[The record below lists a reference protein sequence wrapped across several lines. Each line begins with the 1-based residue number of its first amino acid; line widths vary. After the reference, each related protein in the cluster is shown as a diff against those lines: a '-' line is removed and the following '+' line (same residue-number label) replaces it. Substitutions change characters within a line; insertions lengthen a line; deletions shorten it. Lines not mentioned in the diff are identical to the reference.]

1 MNFLVNYIKGIFIG
15 AGAIIPGISSGVLCV
30 VFGIYEKLLNSILNF
45 FKDWKNNIKF
55 LTPFIFGGLTG
66 LIIFSNIILFLFES
80 YPEITSFTFI
90 GLILGCIPSIFKICN
105 SKENFKLHY
114 ILFFIV
120 SFIIAILLILLEN
133 ALSSN
138 IGIYSGDSFSF
149 EFLLLAGFLMSAG
162 VIVPGVSSTIILMLL
177 GVYETYLYAVS
188 IVNFRILLPMGIGLL
203 IGGFLCMKLIQF
215 LLNKYHS
222 QTYYSI
228 LGFVIGSIFILV
240 PNIEFD
246 TTGILSILFCF
257 ILNIPTS
264 IGSGGLPFGVI
275 VSKSITKNSVSSIN
289 FIIKSNPPQHLLKR
303 FYF

>member
-105 SKENFKLHY
+105 SKEKFKLHY

-133 ALSSN
+133 TLSSN

-162 VIVPGVSSTIILMLL
+162 VVVPGVSSTIILMLL
-177 GVYETYLYAVS
+177 GVYETSHSVRC

-246 TTGILSILFCF
+246 TTGILSILFC
-257 ILNIPTS
+257 L
-264 IGSGGLPFGVI
+264 IGIIISSSFSV
-275 VSKSITKNSVSSIN
+275 TK
-289 FIIKSNPPQHLLKR
+289 
-303 FYF
+303 

>member
-1 MNFLVNYIKGIFIG
+1 MKFLSDYIKGILIG

-30 VFGIYEKLLNSILNF
+30 IFGIYETLLNSILNF
-45 FKDWKNNIKF
+45 FKDWKKNLKF
-55 LTPFIFGGLTG
+55 LTPFILGGLTG
-66 LIIFSNIILFLFES
+66 IILFSNIILFFFER

-105 SKENFKLHY
+105 SKEKFKLNY
-114 ILFFIV
+114 LFYFII

-133 ALSSN
+133 HLSNN
-138 IGIYSGDSFSF
+138 IGIYYGDNFSF

-162 VIVPGVSSTIILMLL
+162 IVIPGVSSTIILMLL

-188 IVNFRILLPMGIGLL
+188 IVNFRILLPMGIGLI

-228 LGFVIGSIFILV
+228 LGFVIGSIFILI
-240 PNIEFD
+240 PKIGFNL
-246 TTGILSILFCF
+246 TGILSILFCIIGFF
-257 ILNIPTS
+257 IST
-264 IGSGGLPFGVI
+264 
-275 VSKSITKNSVSSIN
+275 
-289 FIIKSNPPQHLLKR
+289 R
-303 FYF
+303 FTEK

>member
-1 MNFLVNYIKGIFIG
+1 MNFLANYIKGIFIG

-55 LTPFIFGGLTG
+55 LTPFVFGGLTG
-66 LIIFSNIILFLFES
+66 IIIFSNIILFLFER

-105 SKENFKLHY
+105 SKEKFKLRY
-114 ILFFIV
+114 ILFFII
-120 SFIIAILLILLEN
+120 SFVIAIL
-133 ALSSN
+133 
-138 IGIYSGDSFSF
+138 
-149 EFLLLAGFLMSAG
+149 
-162 VIVPGVSSTIILMLL
+162 LMLL

-240 PNIEFD
+240 PNIGFN
-246 TTGILSILFCF
+246 TTGIVSILFCF
-257 ILNIPTS
+257 IGI
-264 IGSGGLPFGVI
+264 II
-275 VSKSITKNSVSSIN
+275 SSA
-289 FIIKSNPPQHLLKR
+289 FSAK
-303 FYF
+303 

>member
-105 SKENFKLHY
+105 SKEKFKLHY

-133 ALSSN
+133 TLSSN

-162 VIVPGVSSTIILMLL
+162 VVVPGVSSTIILMLL

-246 TTGILSILFCF
+246 TTGILSILFC
-257 ILNIPTS
+257 L
-264 IGSGGLPFGVI
+264 IGII
-275 VSKSITKNSVSSIN
+275 VSSSFSITK
-289 FIIKSNPPQHLLKR
+289 
-303 FYF
+303 